1 MTPRR
6 EQYPALPSAGWEA
19 PKQARDAR
27 REAVDLRNALMAQG
41 GAARAVAAVNG
52 GTIGAGKIK
61 EPKAAK
67 KT

>member
-1 MTPRR
+1 MTARN
-6 EQYPALPSAGWEA
+6 EQYPALPLVDWQA
-19 PKQARDAR
+19 PKDARLAR
-27 REAVDLRNALMAQG
+27 REAVDMRNALIGQG

-67 KT
+67 KA